1 MVEVEKRLS
10 RTIIPGP
17 IFPVICQIGT
27 CHLSND
33 VTCVVCI
40 YRLDAD
46 SGARMMSTKRGSN
59 WTEREKV
66 VLVEEVVKREAV
78 LFGKFHGTSVTSET
92 KQTAWEAVAA
102 GVNAIAQVPKTVDQV
117 KKQYSN
123 IKQRAK
129 ETVDSL
135 RKTGGG
141 PRQEATQSQALLLEN
156 IGSRPE
162 VIGLPVNLDTEDT
175 NYSEETCVLKPA
187 CPESPVPGSSK
198 SMVSQNDKDKRL
210 KRKRQSCSNMKELES
225 TNIELENMK
234 IKEET
239 KKIKLE
245 QEKLQLEIDV
255 LKLKKIYYA
264 QQVNQL
270 PACLYEV

>member
-40 YRLDAD
+40 YRVDAD
-46 SGARMMSTKRGSN
+46 SGARMMATKRGTN

-198 SMVSQNDKDKRL
+198 SMVSQKVVDL
-210 KRKRQSCSNMKELES
+210 
-225 TNIELENMK
+225 LENLCIASRFRTMLWPLYVH
-234 IKEET
+234 IET
-239 KKIKLE
+239 LSPLTDQQNLQSVERRIQSRNTGE
-245 QEKLQLEIDV
+245 QPKVAIMGRQPCCV
-255 LKLKKIYYA
+255 LS
-264 QQVNQL
+264 
-270 PACLYEV
+270 